1 MLSVDAGTD
10 GLPVIIAKLEGVA
23 VYLDNWAIIE
33 LANGDAKL
41 RERFV
46 TALKAC
52 GSLLFSFTNSIE
64 LGEAEGE
71 PANRVRTFLDEIGA
85 HWIPIE
91 LNPWTVMDRE
101 VGSQTQPTPCIS
113 MLFIEA
119 FVKDRM
125 YEQSPE
131 GSRVVDLSPESF
143 FKLTSVMKWAN
154 AKKEGTRKGTD
165 EIDQALIKRVADD
178 YVRYGKDP
186 WHLDNAIPN
195 ERYSKEMPTRFALL
209 QLLRLLVGES
219 KQFTLKKGDGQICA
233 TPRSAPHTAASRRS
247 TSTGSVAL
255 KRYPRQTAWR
265 AFTPGTSSTS
275 SSTILIRRESG
286 GTAARVR
293 RLIGGSGRTRRRHDF
308 D

>member
-101 VGSQTQPTPCIS
+101 MARQTQPTPCIS

-131 GSRVVDLSPESF
+131 GSKVVDLSPENF

-154 AKKEGTRKGTD
+154 AKKEETRKSTD
-165 EIDQALIKRVADD
+165 EIDQVLIKRVADD
-178 YVRYGKDP
+178 YAKGEKDRS
-186 WHLDNAIPN
+186 HLDNAIPN
-195 ERYSKEMPTRFALL
+195 EKYSKEMPTRFALL

-219 KQFTLKKGDGQICA
+219 KKFTLKKGDGRDLCHAALGAAYGSIA
-233 TPRSAPHTAASRRS
+233 ALDKHWKRRVEALPTPN
-247 TSTGSVAL
+247 GL
-255 KRYPRQTAWR
+255 
-265 AFTPGTSSTS
+265 
-275 SSTILIRRESG
+275 
-286 GTAARVR
+286 ARVYSRHELDQLVDDLESAAKQAKAR
-293 RLIGGSGRTRRRHDF
+293 RGSAG
-308 D
+308 